1 MPRSPTIS
9 RAMAPYVVSDVTTL
23 TLSATGARTG
33 GGVTRTG
40 SATSSAVSRRMSV
53 GLVFVW
59 SNRPNSLQ
67 GELVRGVQA
76 RGLGPGVL
84 PPELHPLALPQ
95 RERGDHLPRDNSG
108 ERVFDVIVSRSG
120 DPTLA
125 EFVGGTGVPT
135 EPCRAGAGVLFA
147 KRVQLAAQRPLP
159 IQRLGW
165 RPPREAEVDAAH
177 LGTKARFWV
186 CTVQRRAADLGVGR
200 ARQLPE
206 IEQVN
211 EIRRPAAAAEQL
223 VVALA
228 AGQLGRQLVH
238 AEPPEGAVQGDPRS
252 REPVFA
258 QIGPQRK
265 RVFGLRERVQ
275 VPAVQLAELLA
286 EFADVEADAP
296 RQAGPVR
303 IPFLDADVTVFEAH
317 EDLGARVGIEW
328 RLEPHLELV
337 RIEVVPLHPRRVAIG
352 PNVAGRA
359 DFGVELRLAALASN
373 ELRAPGGVT
382 PDSAGVGAR
391 RGRGGGAQ
399 RRERRVG
406 RWLGG
411 RQAMSELRPH
421 VVESCWRISL
431 SVVPSRRP
439 ARGAGTRGRRAG
451 IAGRH

>member
-1 MPRSPTIS
+1 MIRRPPRSTLF
-9 RAMAPYVVSDVTTL
+9 PYTTL
-23 TLSATGARTG
+23 FRS
-33 GGVTRTG
+33 
-40 SATSSAVSRRMSV
+40 
-53 GLVFVW
+53 
-59 SNRPNSLQ
+59 
-67 GELVRGVQA
+67 
-76 RGLGPGVL
+76 
-84 PPELHPLALPQ
+84 PLALPQ
-95 RERGDHLPRDNSG
+95 RERGDYLPRDNSE

-125 EFVGGTGVPT
+125 EFVSGPGVPT
-135 EPCRAGAGVLFA
+135 EPCPAGAGVLLA

-159 IQRLGW
+159 IQRLGR
-165 RPPREAEVDAAH
+165 RPPSEAEVGAAH
-177 LGTKARFWV
+177 LGAKARVWV

-223 VVALA
+223 AVALA

-238 AEPPEGAVQGDPRS
+238 AEPPEGAVQRDPRS
-252 REPVFA
+252 REPVST
-258 QIGPQRK
+258 QISPQRK

-275 VPAVQLAELLA
+275 VPAIHLAELLA

-317 EDLGARVGIEW
+317 ENLRARVGIEW
-328 RLEPHLELV
+328 RLEPHLELA

-359 DFGVELRLAALASN
+359 DFGVELRLAALASD
-373 ELRAPGGVT
+373 ELRAAGGVA

-399 RRERRVG
+399 GGERRVRRRLG
-406 RWLGG
+406 R
-411 RQAMSELRPH
+411 RRAMSELRPH
-421 VVESCWRISL
+421 AVEAR
-431 SVVPSRRP
+431 PERPNPRRERVH
-439 ARGAGTRGRRAG
+439 ATLG
-451 IAGRH
+451 H